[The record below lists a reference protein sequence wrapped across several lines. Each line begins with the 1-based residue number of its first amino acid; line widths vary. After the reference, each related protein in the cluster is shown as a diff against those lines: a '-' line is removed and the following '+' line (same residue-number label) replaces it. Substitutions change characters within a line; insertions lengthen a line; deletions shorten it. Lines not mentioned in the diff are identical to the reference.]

1 MYRKVSI
8 GIITILVTAAIL
20 TVPSSMLQVSHAQ
33 STMQGV
39 LATHN
44 GERANA
50 KVPANNMVGNPALT
64 WSDSLAAQAQTYA
77 DQLKSQGYVCN
88 FSNDNNNVCKKGSS
102 GLPHGATNE
111 NLAWGGAGYT
121 LDQLVDSWV
130 IEKSGY
136 NAQTNTCTPDMVT
149 AYTCGHYTAMIW
161 GSTRELGCGTSS
173 GTEIVILVCRY
184 NPPGNMAGQTPF
196 SQGAAQAV
204 GEPES
209 TLGPPPQDGVGDGG
223 GGDTSGDGGGGDTSG
238 DGGGGDTSGDGGG
251 TEN

>member
-8 GIITILVTAAIL
+8 KVIMILVTAAIL

-33 STMQGV
+33 STKALQDV
-39 LATHN
+39 LAIHN
-44 GERANA
+44 RERADVRNQ
-50 KVPANNMVGNPALT
+50 PLT
-64 WSDSLAAQAQTYA
+64 WSNSLADQAQGYA

-88 FSNDNNNVCKKGSS
+88 NSNDNLNVCKPGSY
-102 GLPHGATNE
+102 LPHGANNE
-111 NLAWGGAGYT
+111 NLAWGSVGFPI
-121 LDQLVDSWV
+121 DQLVQGPRYSWV

-161 GSTRELGCGTSS
+161 GGTREVGCGTSS
-173 GTEIVILVCRY
+173 GAEIVILVCRY

-204 GEPES
+204 GEEDS
-209 TLGPPPQDGVGDGG
+209 TLAPPPQEGVGGGG
-223 GGDTSGDGGGGDTSG
+223 GGDTSGGGGGGDTSG
-238 DGGGGDTSGDGGG
+238 GGGGGDTSGGGG
-251 TEN
+251 GNDN

>member
-1 MYRKVSI
+1 
-8 GIITILVTAAIL
+8 
-20 TVPSSMLQVSHAQ
+20 MLQVSHAQ

-44 GERANA
+44 GERTNA

-88 FSNDNNNVCKKGSS
+88 YSNDNNNVCKKGSS
-102 GLPHGATNE
+102 GLPHGTEPTQTVGPPPVIRSTN
-111 NLAWGGAGYT
+111 WSGHR
-121 LDQLVDSWV
+121 WV

-161 GSTRELGCGTSS
+161 GSTREARLRNLQWYCNSNS
-173 GTEIVILVCRY
+173 GL
-184 NPPGNMAGQTPF
+184 PLQPAGQHG
-196 SQGAAQAV
+196 GANAV
-204 GEPES
+204 
-209 TLGPPPQDGVGDGG
+209 
-223 GGDTSGDGGGGDTSG
+223 
-238 DGGGGDTSGDGGG
+238 
-251 TEN
+251 

>member
-44 GERANA
+44 GERTNA

-64 WSDSLAAQAQTYA
+64 WSDSTRPQAQTYA

-88 FSNDNNNVCKKGSS
+88 YSNDNNNVCKKGSS

-111 NLAWGGAGYT
+111 NSWAAPVIRSTNWSIAGS
-121 LDQLVDSWV
+121 LKSLV
-130 IEKSGY
+130 I
-136 NAQTNTCTPDMVT
+136 TPKP
-149 AYTCGHYTAMIW
+149 
-161 GSTRELGCGTSS
+161 
-173 GTEIVILVCRY
+173 ILVH
-184 NPPGNMAGQTPF
+184 
-196 SQGAAQAV
+196 
-204 GEPES
+204 
-209 TLGPPPQDGVGDGG
+209 LIW
-223 GGDTSGDGGGGDTSG
+223 
-238 DGGGGDTSGDGGG
+238 
-251 TEN
+251 